1 MKNATFLSIAV
12 LGTLVLLFGLAAC
25 QSKTP
30 ESQAPSNQV
39 AQVPPAQ
46 SENPPPDKAELQQ
59 KLQEQQAKIDALE
72 KKLEQEKESAR
83 MQKEIDRQRQEL
95 QKMKEQLAQEQ
106 APPPPP
112 PPAKEESTA
121 APSTS
126 ESMPARNAEPVE
138 TRAKSNLVIPADT
151 ELVVGLQG
159 SLSSKTN
166 APGDMFETY
175 LEKPLMVDGRTVLPA
190 NTRITGRIID
200 CKPSG
205 NVRGKATMSI
215 ELRDIIVA
223 DQKIPLQT
231 NQLQFEAQGS
241 TGKDAAIIGGGGGL
255 GAIIGGVIGGKKGAA
270 IGALIGGGAGTAVVL
285 KTPGKEVEF
294 PPETRFQFVLR
305 QPVTIAD

>member
-1 MKNATFLSIAV
+1 MRNKTFLSFAV

-30 ESQAPSNQV
+30 ESQAPAEQT
-39 AQVPPAQ
+39 AQIPPAQ

-59 KLQEQQAKIDALE
+59 KLQAQQAKIDALE
-72 KKLEQEKESAR
+72 KKLEQEKETAR
-83 MQKEIDRQRQEL
+83 MQKELDRQRQEL

-106 APPPPP
+106 TP
-112 PPAKEESTA
+112 PPAKEESAA
-121 APSTS
+121 APATS
-126 ESMPARNAEPVE
+126 ESIPARSTEPVE
-138 TRAKSNLVIPADT
+138 TRTKSNLVIPADT

-166 APGDMFETY
+166 APGDMFDTY
-175 LEKPLMVDGRTVLPA
+175 LEKPLTVDGRTVLPA

-215 ELRDIIVA
+215 ELRDIHVA
-223 DQKIPLQT
+223 DQKIPVQT

-270 IGALIGGGAGTAVVL
+270 IGALIGGSAGTAVVL

-305 QPVTIAD
+305 QPVTIED